1 MIDNLKIKQPN
12 CNEKKNKSIN
22 IVFLLLGLLLIAI
35 SIFSPEYTR
44 HFLYFAI
51 IVMTPVI
58 IVNMIKQRKED
69 KLKNTKT
76 FEASIY
82 RMLIMSVVLF
92 AFFVITM
99 QNR

>member
-1 MIDNLKIKQPN
+1 M
-12 CNEKKNKSIN
+12 KNIN

-35 SIFSPEYTR
+35 SILSPEYTR
-44 HFLYFAI
+44 HFLYLAV
-51 IVMTPVI
+51 IVFTPVI

-82 RMLIMSVVLF
+82 RMLIMVVVLF
-92 AFFVITM
+92 VFFLLTM
-99 QNR
+99 QNNR

>member
-1 MIDNLKIKQPN
+1 MKKKI
-12 CNEKKNKSIN
+12 KSIN

-44 HFLYFAI
+44 HFLYFSI

>member
-1 MIDNLKIKQPN
+1 MKKKI
-12 CNEKKNKSIN
+12 KSIN

-99 QNR
+99 QIR